1 MSLPSACLGFLKQ
14 NNKGWI
20 VSLVYNEEQQQLD
33 DSAREFLAA
42 RCAVAEQRRLRD
54 EKVSEG
60 FSNSVWKEMLELGWG
75 GIALPE
81 EYGGL
86 EFGFQGFAPVFDQI
100 GRKLSASPLLS
111 SVVLC
116 GSVIEHL
123 GSEDQCQA
131 LLPAL
136 ITGEQRLALAL
147 HSQDRFRAEDVG
159 VTVQT
164 DGDSYLL
171 SGNGIWVPDGLH
183 ADGWLVAGRLE
194 GGEIAVFHVPA
205 DTAAVTVTPVKLLDS
220 RNHVRLSFD
229 QACLPATARLGSDGD
244 ACQALELAVDRGT
257 ACVAAELLGTAE
269 TMFEMTLEYLKTR
282 KQFGVAIGCFQAL
295 QHRVSWMFVDLQL
308 ARSAVMGAFEA
319 LGDGTASETERKQL
333 VSLAKWK
340 AGETAH
346 KISAEAVQM
355 HGGIGV
361 TDEYD
366 LGLYLKRV
374 RVAQVLLGDSDFH
387 CERYGQMA
395 HMLAKE
401 VSL

>member
-1 MSLPSACLGFLKQ
+1 MSL
-14 NNKGWI
+14 I
-20 VSLVYNEEQQQLD
+20 YNEEQQQLD
-33 DSAREFLAA
+33 DSAREFLSA

-54 EKVSEG
+54 DKVPEG
-60 FSNSVWKEMLELGWG
+60 FSDSAWKEMLELGWG

-81 EYGGL
+81 AYGGL

-100 GRKLSASPLLS
+100 GRKLSATPLLS

-116 GSVIEHL
+116 GSVIEQV
-123 GSEDQCQA
+123 GSEEQRQA

-136 ITGEQRLALAL
+136 IFGEQRLALAL

-159 VTVQT
+159 VSVQT
-164 DGDSYLL
+164 NGDGYLL
-171 SGNGIWVPDGLH
+171 SGNDIWVPDGIQ
-183 ADGWLVAGRLE
+183 ASGWLVAGRLE
-194 GGEIAVFHVPA
+194 NGHIAVFQVPA
-205 DTAAVTVTPVKLLDS
+205 DTPAVSVKSVQLLDS
-220 RNHVRLSFD
+220 RNHARLSFD
-229 QACLPATARLGSDGD
+229 QVRLPATARLGDGND
-244 ACQALELAVDRGT
+244 AGKALELAVDRGT

-269 TMFEMTLEYLKTR
+269 TMFSMTLEYLKTR
-282 KQFGVAIGCFQAL
+282 KQFGAAIGTFQAL
-295 QHRVSWMFVDLQL
+295 QHRVSWLFVDLQL
-308 ARSAVMGAFEA
+308 ARSAVMAAFEA
-319 LGDGTASETERKQL
+319 LDASATSELERKQL

-340 AGETAH
+340 AGEAAH

-374 RVAQVLLGDSDFH
+374 RVAQVMLGDSDFH

-395 HMLAKE
+395 RLQTEE

>member
-1 MSLPSACLGFLKQ
+1 M
-14 NNKGWI
+14 
-20 VSLVYNEEQQQLD
+20 SLVYNEEQQQLD

-42 RCAVAEQRRLRD
+42 RSGVGEQRRLRD
-54 EKVSEG
+54 DKVPAG
-60 FSNSVWKEMLELGWG
+60 FSTDVWQEMLALGWG

-86 EFGFQGFAPVFDQI
+86 DFGFQGFAPVFDQI
-100 GRKLSASPLLS
+100 GRNLSASPLLS

-116 GSVIEHL
+116 ASVIEQL
-123 GSEDQCQA
+123 GRAEQRETM
-131 LLPAL
+131 LPAL
-136 ITGEQRLALAL
+136 ISGDQRLALAL
-147 HSQDRFRAEDVG
+147 HAQDRFRAEDVG
-159 VTVQT
+159 VSVQA

-171 SGNGIWVPDGLH
+171 SGNNIWVPDGVQ
-183 ADGWLVAGRLE
+183 ADGWLVAGRLAN
-194 GGEIAVFHVPA
+194 GDVAVFHVPA
-205 DTAAVTVTPVKLLDS
+205 GTTAVTVKPLQVLDS
-220 RNHVRLSFD
+220 RNHARLSFD
-229 QACLPATARLGSDGD
+229 QVRVPGSARIGDGND

-269 TMFEMTLEYLKTR
+269 AMFAMTLEYLKTR
-282 KQFGVAIGCFQAL
+282 TQFGVAIGSFQAL
-295 QHRVSWMFVDLQL
+295 QHRVSWLYVDLQL

-319 LGDGTASETERKQL
+319 LDSGTVSETERQQL

-340 AGETAH
+340 AGEAAH

-374 RVAQVLLGDSDFH
+374 RVAQVMLGDSDFH
-387 CERYGQMA
+387 CERYGRMA
-395 HMLAKE
+395 RQLSGE
-401 VSL
+401 VAP

>member
-1 MSLPSACLGFLKQ
+1 MSL
-14 NNKGWI
+14 I
-20 VSLVYNEEQQQLD
+20 YNEEQQQLD
-33 DSAREFLAA
+33 DSAREFLSA

-54 EKVSEG
+54 DKVPEG
-60 FSNSVWKEMLELGWG
+60 FSDSAWKEMLELGWG

-81 EYGGL
+81 AYGGL

-100 GRKLSASPLLS
+100 GRKLSATPLLS

-116 GSVIEHL
+116 GSVIEQV
-123 GSEDQCQA
+123 GSEEQRQT

-136 ITGEQRLALAL
+136 ISGEQRLALAL

-159 VTVQT
+159 VSVQT
-164 DGDSYLL
+164 DGEGYLL
-171 SGNGIWVPDGLH
+171 SGNDIWVPDGVQ
-183 ADGWLVAGRLE
+183 ASGWLVAGRLE
-194 GGEIAVFHVPA
+194 NGHIAVFQVPA
-205 DTAAVTVTPVKLLDS
+205 DTPAVTVKSVQLLDS
-220 RNHVRLSFD
+220 RNHARLSFD
-229 QACLPATARLGSDGD
+229 KVRLPATARLGDGNS
-244 ACQALELAVDRGT
+244 AGKALELAVDRGT
-257 ACVAAELLGTAE
+257 ACVAAELLGAAE
-269 TMFEMTLEYLKTR
+269 TMFSMTLEYLKTR
-282 KQFGVAIGCFQAL
+282 KQFGAAIGTFQAL
-295 QHRVSWMFVDLQL
+295 QHRVSWLFVDLQL
-308 ARSAVMGAFEA
+308 ARSAVMAAFEA
-319 LGDGTASETERKQL
+319 LDASETSELERKQL

-340 AGETAH
+340 AGEAAH

-374 RVAQVLLGDSDFH
+374 RVAQVMLGDSDFH

-395 HMLAKE
+395 RLLTEE

>member
-1 MSLPSACLGFLKQ
+1 MSL
-14 NNKGWI
+14 I
-20 VSLVYNEEQQQLD
+20 YNEEQQQLD
-33 DSAREFLAA
+33 DSAREFLSA

-54 EKVSEG
+54 DKVPEG
-60 FSNSVWKEMLELGWG
+60 FNNSAWKEMLELGWG

-81 EYGGL
+81 AYGGL

-100 GRKLSASPLLS
+100 GRKLSATPLLS

-116 GSVIEHL
+116 GSVIEQL
-123 GSEDQCQA
+123 GSEEQRQK

-136 ITGEQRLALAL
+136 IAGEQRLALAL

-159 VTVQT
+159 VSVQT
-164 DGDSYLL
+164 DGDGYLL
-171 SGNGIWVPDGLH
+171 SGNDIWAPDGIQ
-183 ADGWLVAGRLE
+183 ASGWLVAGRLE
-194 GGEIAVFHVPA
+194 NGHIAVFQVPA
-205 DTAAVTVTPVKLLDS
+205 DTPAVSVKSVQLLDS
-220 RNHVRLSFD
+220 RNHARLSFD
-229 QACLPATARLGSDGD
+229 QVRLPATARLGDGND

-269 TMFEMTLEYLKTR
+269 TMFSMTLEYLKTR
-282 KQFGVAIGCFQAL
+282 KQFGAAIGTFQAL
-295 QHRVSWMFVDLQL
+295 QHRVSWLFVDLQL
-308 ARSAVMGAFEA
+308 ARSAVMAAFEA
-319 LGDGTASETERKQL
+319 LDASATSELERKQL

-340 AGETAH
+340 AGEAAH

-374 RVAQVLLGDSDFH
+374 RVAQVMLGDSDFH

-395 HMLAKE
+395 QLQAEE

>member
-1 MSLPSACLGFLKQ
+1 M
-14 NNKGWI
+14 
-20 VSLVYNEEQQQLD
+20 SLVYNEEQQQLD

-42 RCAVAEQRRLRD
+42 RCSVAEQRRLRD
-54 EKVSEG
+54 DKVSEG
-60 FSNSVWKEMLELGWG
+60 FSADVWKEMLELGWG

-116 GSVIEHL
+116 GSVIEQL
-123 GSEDQCQA
+123 GSEDQRQA

-136 ITGEQRLALAL
+136 IAGEQRLALAL
-147 HSQDRFRAEDVG
+147 HAQDRFRAEDVG
-159 VTVQT
+159 VTVQA

-171 SGNGIWVPDGLH
+171 NGNGIWVPDGLQV
-183 ADGWLVAGRLE
+183 DGWLVAGRLE
-194 GGEIAVFHVPA
+194 NGDVAVFHVPA
-205 DTAAVTVTPVKLLDS
+205 EATSVTVKPVQLLDS
-220 RNHVRLSFD
+220 RNHARLSFD
-229 QACLPATARLGSDGD
+229 QVRLPASARLGGSND
-244 ACQALELAVDRGT
+244 ACQALERAVDRGT
-257 ACVAAELLGTAE
+257 ACVAAELLGMAE
-269 TMFEMTLEYLKTR
+269 TMFAMTLDYLKTR
-282 KQFGVAIGCFQAL
+282 TQFGVAIGSFQAL
-295 QHRVSWMFVDLQL
+295 QHRVSWLFVDLQL

-319 LGDGTASETERKQL
+319 LDSGNASETERKQL

-374 RVAQVLLGDSDFH
+374 RVAQVMLGDSDFH

-395 HMLAKE
+395 HLQVKE